1 MNTVLSSWPV
11 LLEVVAKAA
20 DVLVGVVE
28 HAGKHGHLLRVEV
41 LLRLAQAGPV
51 SGQHGLGQLEA
62 RGHQAHLHLALVALR
77 ADHRPAR
84 LIAGLVLV
92 DVHVRRLQRRVHGL
106 EGDDA
111 EEGLAARPAVLDV
124 ADHLV
129 DIVPVR
135 EEVLRQLGA
144 LAVFP
149 PDGLQVQR
157 GIDLGLVVVGTGLLQ
172 REVTVPA
179 ACAG

>member
-1 MNTVLSSWPV
+1 
-11 LLEVVAKAA
+11 
-20 DVLVGVVE
+20 
-28 HAGKHGHLLRVEV
+28 
-41 LLRLAQAGPV
+41 
-51 SGQHGLGQLEA
+51 
-62 RGHQAHLHLALVALR
+62 
-77 ADHRPAR
+77 
-84 LIAGLVLV
+84 
-92 DVHVRRLQRRVHGL
+92 VHGL